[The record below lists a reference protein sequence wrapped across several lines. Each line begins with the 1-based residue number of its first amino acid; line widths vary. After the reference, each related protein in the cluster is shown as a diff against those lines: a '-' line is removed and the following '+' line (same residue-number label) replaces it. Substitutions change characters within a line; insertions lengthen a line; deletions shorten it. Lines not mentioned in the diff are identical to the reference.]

1 MQQELSAIPPW
12 LDGETGALV
21 KDKVNLLVERHP
33 DVLEVVLYGSVA
45 RHEERPLDDPET
57 SDVDLLA
64 LLDTDDPHA
73 VLSQLRALVHTVG
86 LAEDLHLDA
95 PREVKVMFSSR
106 TAQEWDPTFIEN
118 VRHDGITL
126 YHRGVHIKQTE

>member
-1 MQQELSAIPPW
+1 MEENLIQPRSPRRCPFWHRSASGLRSKRRRQEREQELSAIPPW

-73 VLSQLRALVHTVG
+73 VLSQLRA
-86 LAEDLHLDA
+86 
-95 PREVKVMFSSR
+95 
-106 TAQEWDPTFIEN
+106 
-118 VRHDGITL
+118 
-126 YHRGVHIKQTE
+126 